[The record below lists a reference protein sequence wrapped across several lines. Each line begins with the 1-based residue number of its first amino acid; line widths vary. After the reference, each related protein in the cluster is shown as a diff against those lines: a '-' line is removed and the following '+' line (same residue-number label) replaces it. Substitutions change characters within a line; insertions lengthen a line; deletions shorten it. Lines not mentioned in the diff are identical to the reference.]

1 MVVDEMLRRLT
12 NEVIGFAKTDE
23 QKIPTERELAERL
36 GVNRTSLRERLTAL
50 EVLGVVRRTQGSGT
64 YLDMPHS
71 TFVRL
76 YFELGVRL
84 GHVQIDQLEQAREM
98 IEREVVREAAI
109 RITAEDLAV
118 LERHTER
125 MLCPRTVEEGD
136 QADHEFHLQL
146 FRAARNPVMVLIAEG
161 LSSVLQELLQRRRIR
176 MRRVPESAERTNAV
190 HLPLLDALRD
200 RDSDAAVDA
209 MDKHFQVWRE
219 ESAKIAEA
227 EVLDNII
234 GESEGGEIRH
244 ESEQATRHRT
254 GRSES

>member
-1 MVVDEMLRRLT
+1 MLERLT
-12 NEVIGFAKTDE
+12 NEIVSLAETDE

-98 IEREVVREAAI
+98 IEREVAREAATK
-109 RITAEDLAV
+109 ITAEDLAI
-118 LERHTER
+118 LERHTEH
-125 MLCPRTVEEGD
+125 MISPRTIEEGN

-146 FRAARNPVMVLIAEG
+146 FRASRNPVMVLIAEG
-161 LSSVLQELLQRRRIR
+161 LSSVLQELLQQRRIR
-176 MRRVPESAERTNAV
+176 MRRIPESTERTNAV
-190 HLPLLDALRD
+190 HLPLLDALRG
-200 RDSDAAVDA
+200 RDPDAAVDA
-209 MDKHFQVWRE
+209 MDEHFRVWRE
-219 ESAKIAEA
+219 ESAKIAEV
-227 EVLDNII
+227 EILD
-234 GESEGGEIRH
+234 GEISQFEAEGGKDEV
-244 ESEQATRHRT
+244 EQVTHHKD
-254 GRSES
+254 GEE